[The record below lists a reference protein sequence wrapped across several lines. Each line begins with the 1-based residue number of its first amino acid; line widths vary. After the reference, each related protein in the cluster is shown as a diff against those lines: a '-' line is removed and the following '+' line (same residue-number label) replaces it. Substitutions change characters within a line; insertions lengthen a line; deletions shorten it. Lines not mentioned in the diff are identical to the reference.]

1 MRHVD
6 LCSGIGGFALGFQWA
21 GLSPQPQLFCDIEP
35 WCRKILQ
42 QHWPNVPVASDVKE
56 LASDPERFVP
66 DCDILTAGYPC
77 QPFSFAGKRKGEE
90 DDRHI
95 WPHILKIIAFKRPT
109 WCIFENVYGHIS
121 LGLDSVLSDLEAEGY
136 TTRTFVVPACGVN
149 APHKRNRLWI
159 VAYTN
164 SPRQRSGEGEPTAS
178 QEGNNTGWI
187 REDVSDTNSK
197 RLQEHGH
204 SKPTVTVS
212 EGGSDVPNPKSIGVQ
227 GLWSSWE
234 QESHA
239 HEGQEVSVRNSEGGR
254 QTIWDVEPN
263 VGRVAHG
270 IPKRVDRIKG
280 LGNAIVP
287 QIAQRIAWTIMEI
300 SK

>member
-164 SPRQRSGEGEPTAS
+164 SPRQRSGEGEPRAS

>member
-164 SPRQRSGEGEPTAS
+164 SPRQRSGEGKPTAS